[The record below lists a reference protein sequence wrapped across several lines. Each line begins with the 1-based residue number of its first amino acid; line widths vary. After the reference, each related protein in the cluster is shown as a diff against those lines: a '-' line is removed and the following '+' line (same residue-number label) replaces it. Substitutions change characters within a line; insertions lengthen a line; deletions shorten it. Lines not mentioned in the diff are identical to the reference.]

1 MLGQYRGKSL
11 MLKLTQ
17 PQAAYLA
24 GFIDGDGSIYV
35 RLKPND
41 TYRYGF
47 QIAPYI
53 ILFQSAKDETNFKK
67 ICKLLNCGYLRTR
80 KDGILEYTIGRKE
93 DILAVIK
100 VIRPHLILKCRQADL
115 MKKILIKKSL
125 VKNVKDFA
133 KLMDLVNKFADI
145 NYSKKRIKH
154 KLTP

>member
-1 MLGQYRGKSL
+1 

-17 PQAAYLA
+17 VQLAYIA

-53 ILFQSAKDETNFKK
+53 ILFQSAKDEANFRK
-67 ICKLLNCGYLRTR
+67 ICDLLNCGYLRSR
-80 KDGILEYTIGRKE
+80 KDGILEYTIGRRE
-93 DILAVIK
+93 EILALIK
-100 VIRPHLILKCRQADL
+100 AIKPYLILKRRQADL
-115 MKKILIKKSL
+115 LEKIFILKSS
-125 VKNVKDFA
+125 VKNVQDFSR
-133 KLMDLVNKFADI
+133 LMNLVNQYGEI

>member
-1 MLGQYRGKSL
+1 

-17 PQAAYLA
+17 TQLAYLA
-24 GFIDGDGSIYV
+24 GFIDGDGSIYA

-67 ICKLLNCGYLRTR
+67 ICEMLNCGYLRKR

-93 DILAVIK
+93 EISALIK
-100 VIRPHLILKCRQADL
+100 AIRPYLILKRQQADL
-115 MKKILIKKSL
+115 LEKIFKQKALA
-125 VKNVKDFA
+125 KNAKDFA
-133 KLMDLVNKFADI
+133 KLMDLINKFADI

>member
-1 MLGQYRGKSL
+1 

-17 PQAAYLA
+17 SQLAYLA

-53 ILFQSAKDETNFKK
+53 ILFQSAKDEVNFQK
-67 ICKLLNCGYLRTR
+67 ICQMLNCGYLRRR
-80 KDGILEYTIGRKE
+80 KDGILEYTIGRQE
-93 DILAVIK
+93 EILDLIK
-100 VIRPHLILKCRQADL
+100 TIKPYLILKKRQAE
-115 MKKILIKKSL
+115 LIERIFKTKSL
-125 VKNVKDFA
+125 VRNSKDFS
-133 KLMDLVNKFADI
+133 KLMDLVNQFADL

>member
-1 MLGQYRGKSL
+1 

-17 PQAAYLA
+17 LQLAYLA

-35 RLKPND
+35 RLKPNE

-53 ILFQSAKDETNFKK
+53 VLFQSAKDEGNFTK
-67 ICKLLNCGYLRTR
+67 ICQLLDCGYLRRR
-80 KDGILEYTIGRKE
+80 KDGILEYTIGRRE
-93 DILAVIK
+93 EILALTRLIK
-100 VIRPHLILKCRQADL
+100 PYLILKRQQANL
-115 MKKILIKKSL
+115 LEEIFRKKDL
-125 VKNVKDFA
+125 VKNARDFS
-133 KLMDLVNKFADI
+133 KLMELVDKFADI

>member
-1 MLGQYRGKSL
+1 

-17 PQAAYLA
+17 SQLAYLA

-35 RLKPND
+35 RLKPNS

-53 ILFQSAKDETNFKK
+53 ILFQSVKDEANFQK
-67 ICKLLNCGYLRTR
+67 ICDLLNCGYLRR
-80 KDGILEYTIGRKE
+80 RNDGILEYTIGRR
-93 DILAVIK
+93 DQILELIIK
-100 VIRPHLILKCRQADL
+100 IKPYLILKKEQANL
-115 MKKILIKKSL
+115 IQKILKLKVL
-125 VKNVKDFA
+125 VKNQDDFA
-133 KLMDLVNKFADI
+133 RLMDLVNRFADL

>member
-1 MLGQYRGKSL
+1 

-17 PQAAYLA
+17 QQLAYLA

-53 ILFQSAKDETNFKK
+53 ILFQSAKDEANFQK
-67 ICKLLNCGYLRTR
+67 ICDMLNCGYLRRR

-93 DILAVIK
+93 EILVLIK
-100 VIRPHLILKCRQADL
+100 YIKPYLILKRRQADL
-115 MKKILIKKSL
+115 LEKILGLKSQ
-125 VKNVKDFA
+125 VKNAQDFS
-133 KLMDLVNKFADI
+133 KLMDLTNQFGEI

-154 KLTP
+154 KLTL

>member
-1 MLGQYRGKSL
+1 

-17 PQAAYLA
+17 QQLAYLA

-67 ICKLLNCGYLRTR
+67 ICEMLNCGYLRRR

-93 DILAVIK
+93 EILALVQEIK
-100 VIRPHLILKCRQADL
+100 PYLILKRRQADL
-115 MKKILIKKSL
+115 LEKILELKSL
-125 VKNVKDFA
+125 VKNAQDFS
-133 KLMDLVNKFADI
+133 KLMELINQFAEI

>member
-1 MLGQYRGKSL
+1 

-17 PQAAYLA
+17 TQLAYLA

-41 TYRYGF
+41 SYRYGF

-53 ILFQSAKDETNFKK
+53 VLFQSAKDEKYFKK
-67 ICKLLNCGYLRTR
+67 ICELLSCGYLRKR
-80 KDGILEYTIGRKE
+80 KDGILEYTIGRRE
-93 DILAVIK
+93 EISALIK
-100 VIRPHLILKCRQADL
+100 AIKPYLILKRQQADL
-115 MKKILIKKSL
+115 LENIFRKKDL
-125 VKNVKDFA
+125 VKNIEDFS
-133 KLMDLVNKFADI
+133 KLMDLINKFAHI

>member
-1 MLGQYRGKSL
+1 
-11 MLKLTQ
+11 MLKLTHSQ
-17 PQAAYLA
+17 LAYLA

-53 ILFQSAKDETNFKK
+53 VLFQSAKDEANFKK
-67 ICKLLNCGYLRTR
+67 ICRLLNCGYLRTR
-80 KDGILEYTIGRKE
+80 KDGILEYTIGRRE
-93 DILAVIK
+93 EISTLIK
-100 VIRPHLILKCRQADL
+100 MIKPYLILKRQQADL
-115 MKKILIKKSL
+115 LEKILRLKSL
-125 VKNVKDFA
+125 VKNAQDFS
-133 KLMDLVNKFADI
+133 KVMVLVNQYGEL

>member
-1 MLGQYRGKSL
+1 

-17 PQAAYLA
+17 TQLAYLA

-53 ILFQSAKDETNFKK
+53 VLFQSAKDEIHFQK
-67 ICKLLNCGYLRTR
+67 ICKLLSCGYLRNR
-80 KDGILEYTIGRKE
+80 KDGVLEYTIGRRE
-93 DILAVIK
+93 EILSLIK
-100 VIRPHLILKCRQADL
+100 AIKPYLILKRRQANL
-115 MKKILIKKSL
+115 LEEIFRKKDL
-125 VKNVKDFA
+125 VKNAKDFSQ
-133 KLMDLVNKFADI
+133 LMNLINKFADI

>member
-1 MLGQYRGKSL
+1 

-17 PQAAYLA
+17 QQLAYLA

-53 ILFQSAKDETNFKK
+53 ILFQSAKDEVNFQK
-67 ICKLLNCGYLRTR
+67 ICEMLDCGYLRRR

-93 DILAVIK
+93 EILSLIQKIK
-100 VIRPHLILKCRQADL
+100 PYLILKHRQADL
-115 MKKILIKKSL
+115 LEKIFKYKSL
-125 VKNVKDFA
+125 VKNAHDFS
-133 KLMDLVNKFADI
+133 KLMDLINQFGEI

>member
-1 MLGQYRGKSL
+1 

-17 PQAAYLA
+17 PQLAYLA

-53 ILFQSAKDETNFKK
+53 ILFQSAKEEANFEKV
-67 ICKLLNCGYLRTR
+67 CRLLNCGYLRRR

-93 DILAVIK
+93 EILALIK
-100 VIRPHLILKCRQADL
+100 AIKPYLILKRQQADL
-115 MKKILIKKSL
+115 LEKILALKSL
-125 VKNVKDFA
+125 VKNAQDFS
-133 KLMDLVNKFADI
+133 KLMDLINQFGEI

>member
-1 MLGQYRGKSL
+1 

-17 PQAAYLA
+17 AQLAYLA

-53 ILFQSAKDETNFKK
+53 VLFQSAKDEANFKK
-67 ICKLLNCGYLRTR
+67 ICDLLDCGYLRRR

-93 DILAVIK
+93 EILALVEAIK
-100 VIRPHLILKCRQADL
+100 PYLLLKRRQADL
-115 MKKILIKKSL
+115 LEKILILKSS
-125 VKNVKDFA
+125 VKNAKDFS
-133 KLMDLVNKFADI
+133 KVMDLINQFGEI

>member
-1 MLGQYRGKSL
+1 

-17 PQAAYLA
+17 PQLAYLA

-47 QIAPYI
+47 QVAPYI
-53 ILFQSAKDETNFKK
+53 ILFQSAKDEVNFKK
-67 ICKLLNCGYLRTR
+67 ICQMLDCGYLRKR

-93 DILAVIK
+93 EILALIK
-100 VIRPHLILKCRQADL
+100 LIKPYLILKRRQADL
-115 MKKILIKKSL
+115 LEKIFRKKAL
-125 VKNVKDFA
+125 VKSAKDFSR
-133 KLMDLVNKFADI
+133 LMDLINTFAEI

>member
-1 MLGQYRGKSL
+1 

-17 PQAAYLA
+17 TQLAYLA

-35 RLKPND
+35 RLKPNE

-47 QIAPYI
+47 QIVPCI
-53 ILFQSAKDETNFKK
+53 ILFQSAKDETNFTK
-67 ICKLLNCGYLRTR
+67 IYNLLNCGYLRRR

-93 DILAVIK
+93 EILTLIK
-100 VIRPHLILKCRQADL
+100 LIKPFLILKKKQA
-115 MKKILIKKSL
+115 ILIEKIIKLKSE
-125 VKNVKDFA
+125 VKNSKDFS
-133 KLMDLVNKFADI
+133 KLMNLVNRFGDL

>member
-1 MLGQYRGKSL
+1 
-11 MLKLTQ
+11 MLKITQ
-17 PQAAYLA
+17 TQLAYLA

-53 ILFQSAKDETNFKK
+53 VLFQSAKDEVSFQK
-67 ICKLLNCGYLRTR
+67 ICKLLNCGYVRKR
-80 KDGILEYTIGRKE
+80 KDGILEYTIGRQE
-93 DILAVIK
+93 EIQDLIK
-100 VIRPHLILKCRQADL
+100 VIKPYLILKRPQADL
-115 MKKILIKKSL
+115 LERIFKTKAK
-125 VKNVKDFA
+125 VKNSKDFSR
-133 KLMDLVNKFADI
+133 LMELINKFGEL